1 MILDMIILAI
11 PAPLLLYNKTGS
23 RKSRWALIGLFSI
36 GSLASI
42 FSIWRLAAIVETR
55 ATTSPTFD
63 PTWYGPTP
71 IVLAALEVDVATICA
86 ALPVFW
92 PVLQQIDMSQILV
105 THEVKVTLEHRRL
118 STGGT
123 IDDPDDDGIEL
134 QRSKSGLQTQSS
146 RGYYEDPYVAAQVNP
161 FKGPEEF
168 GSRAEA
174 RNTSQGAGHSR
185 KESFKD
191 IVRVKASSSF
201 A

>member
-1 MILDMIILAI
+1 
-11 PAPLLLYNKTGS
+11 
-23 RKSRWALIGLFSI
+23 
-36 GSLASI
+36 
-42 FSIWRLAAIVETR
+42 
-55 ATTSPTFD
+55 
-63 PTWYGPTP
+63 
-71 IVLAALEVDVATICA
+71 
-86 ALPVFW
+86 
-92 PVLQQIDMSQILV
+92 MSQILV

-161 FKGPEEF
+161 FNGPEEF

-174 RNTSQGAGHSR
+174 RNTTQGATHSR
-185 KESFKD
+185 KESLKD
-191 IVRVKASSSF
+191 SVRVKASSSF